1 MPKKL
6 VVPVRRQVTRG
17 TKAKAERGSQRTADA
32 AARARRPQAQ
42 DDATPETFATLR
54 LPAEPRNGVVTRYTE
69 LQLVFPPG
77 RWKGIEEAA
86 MEWTYVLRSRSRWQA
101 SASAA
106 EEHVER
112 ATDQL
117 ASFGVTPAEIQ
128 QLARARHVEVR
139 MAASP
144 ADDGGWSTRI
154 LPWEY
159 VIAGATRPYRHGDPI
174 TVTRTLDIAR
184 EAPLAAQAR
193 MGPPRDIEDLR
204 VLYVESAPGE
214 IGKRYDFRGE
224 RELIDIY
231 LMGRPDAP
239 GLKRLYS
246 PTREALAQA
255 VSEFRPHI
263 VHLAG
268 VDSHEAEIL
277 LHWQAQEER
286 ARGATTTRKSARR
299 DDATTSQRDG
309 FVLAD
314 ADGAPQRVP
323 PEALAQVL
331 TGGRIPADPQAKR
344 CYPWLVCMNI
354 ENSAARL
361 APRAVQW
368 GTHAAIGYQ
377 DAFDSALGELFYGT
391 FYAAL
396 RKRWDLVA
404 AFREA
409 WRVVRGHPANLI
421 GTGIVLWTDTPTSPA
436 RARGERGRK
445 VVAAKTA
452 ATEPDSI
459 DTAWLR
465 KRIPVTVAPKPAINY
480 SLLHNDGE
488 LFDAFS
494 LKPSPDT
501 VAHGVN
507 VKATL
512 SAGPE
517 SAEYQCTV
525 DLEGRPLDLSS
536 RIRVSLGAGL
546 IRSLHEAIV
555 TTWHV
560 DVTWGKHVLLR
571 ETYPVRLLPMDQ
583 WRDAESG
590 RSWLPSFVFPRD
602 RAVGELVARASNYVR
617 VLRDD
622 PAAGFEGY
630 QAVPENPPPRDCVDV
645 DLQVQALWSAIL
657 YEWRLTYINPPPAY
671 SAELDSQRLR
681 TPGMIARDRHGTCI
695 DLALLLAACLEL
707 VDIWP
712 VIFLLNDHAFPG
724 YWRAP
729 DFHERF
735 RSARPEEGSMS
746 EILEADNEAN
756 SAGGAQR
763 YPWAV
768 GRAMTREILR
778 EIRAGRLV
786 PLETVRLTENCGFDE
801 AIEAGK
807 ENFAEP
813 ERFEYLIDIA
823 IAREHGITPLPLSG
837 ELP

>member
-6 VVPVRRQVTRG
+6 VVPVRRRTTQG
-17 TKAKAERGSQRTADA
+17 AKGKAAKSPRAADEA
-32 AARARRPQAQ
+32 TRARKP
-42 DDATPETFATLR
+42 DSPSDPSLDAFAMLR
-54 LPAEPRNGVVTRYTE
+54 LPAEPGNGLVTRYTE
-69 LQLVFPPG
+69 LNLLFPPG
-77 RWKGIEEAA
+77 GWKGIEEAA

-101 SASAA
+101 SSSAA
-106 EEHVER
+106 EEHIER

-117 ASFGVTPAEIQ
+117 LSFALTPAEIQ
-128 QLARARHVEVR
+128 QIARARHVEVR
-139 MAASP
+139 MAAS
-144 ADDGGWSTRI
+144 ADDDGGWSTRI

-174 TVTRTLDIAR
+174 TVTRSLDVAR
-184 EAPLAAQAR
+184 KAPLSESAR
-193 MGPPRDIEDLR
+193 IGPPRGTEDLR

-214 IGKRYDFRGE
+214 IAKRYDFRGE

-231 LMGRPDAP
+231 LMGKPAAS

-246 PTREALAQA
+246 PTREALAKA
-255 VSEFRPHI
+255 VSEHMPHI

-299 DDATTSQRDG
+299 DDTMTSQRDG

-314 ADGAPQRVP
+314 DDGAPHRVL

-331 TGGRIPADPQAKR
+331 TGGRIPSDAGAKR

-361 APRAVQW
+361 AARAVQW
-368 GTHAAIGYQ
+368 GAHAAIGYQ
-377 DAFDSALGELFYGT
+377 DAFDAALGELFYGS
-391 FYAAL
+391 FYAVL
-396 RKRWDLVA
+396 RERWDLSA
-404 AFREA
+404 AFQQA
-409 WRVVRGHPANLI
+409 WRMVRGHPANLI
-421 GTGIVLWTDTPTSPA
+421 GTGIVLWTDTPTTPPSK
-436 RARGERGRK
+436 REERRRK
-445 VVAAKTA
+445 AVVEKPA
-452 ATEPDSI
+452 ATEPDSV
-459 DTAWLR
+459 DADWVR
-465 KRIPVTVAPKPAINY
+465 DRIPVTVVPKPAINY

-488 LFDAFS
+488 LFDTFS
-494 LKPSPDT
+494 LKPSPGT

-507 VKATL
+507 VLVTL

-517 SAEYQCTV
+517 SAEYECTV
-525 DLEGRPLDLSS
+525 DLAGRPLDLRS

-555 TTWHV
+555 TTWRA

-583 WRDAESG
+583 WRDAETG

-630 QAVPENPPPRDCVDV
+630 QAVPENPLARDCIEV

-768 GRAMTREILR
+768 GRAMRREVLR
-778 EIRAGRLV
+778 EIREGRLV

-813 ERFEYLIDIA
+813 DRFEYLIDIA
-823 IAREHGITPLPLSG
+823 IAREHGITPLPLWG
-837 ELP
+837 ELQ

>member
-1 MPKKL
+1 MA
-6 VVPVRRQVTRG
+6 VPRRRPTPRS
-17 TKAKAERGSQRTADA
+17 AKAVATSAARSAPEHASRVADA
-32 AARARRPQAQ
+32 GGPDSSAS
-42 DDATPETFATLR
+42 EVFATLR
-54 LPAEPRNGVVTRYTE
+54 LPVDGRLGSAARYTE
-69 LQLVFPPG
+69 LELVFPRG

-101 SASAA
+101 SSHAA
-106 EEHVER
+106 DQHIER

-117 ASFGVTPAEIQ
+117 SSFGLTPTEVQ
-128 QLARARHVEVR
+128 QLARAVHVEVR
-139 MAASP
+139 MAAS
-144 ADDGGWSTRI
+144 ADDDGGWSARI

-174 TVTRTLDIAR
+174 TVTRTLDVAR
-184 EAPLAAQAR
+184 RVPLTAR
-193 MGPPRDIEDLR
+193 QRLGKPADVDKLR

-231 LMGRPDAP
+231 LMGMPHAP
-239 GLKRLYS
+239 GLRRLYS
-246 PTREALAQA
+246 PTRDELSAA
-255 VSEFRPHI
+255 VREHKPHI

-277 LHWQAQEER
+277 LHWQVQEER
-286 ARGATTTRKSARR
+286 ARGTASTRKAARR
-299 DDATTSQRDG
+299 EDETTSQLDG
-309 FVLAD
+309 YVLTD
-314 ADGAPQRVP
+314 TDGAPQVMR
-323 PEALAQVL
+323 PEALAHVL
-331 TGGRIPADPQAKR
+331 TGGRIPTDDDPAR

-361 APRAVQW
+361 APRVVQW
-368 GTHAAIGYQ
+368 GAHAAIGYQ
-377 DAFDSALGELFYGT
+377 DAFDAALGELFYGT
-391 FYAAL
+391 FYATL
-396 RKRWDLVA
+396 RERWDLVA
-404 AFREA
+404 AFQEA
-409 WRVVRGHPANLI
+409 WRAVRAYQENLI
-421 GTGIVLWTDTPTSPA
+421 GTGIVLWTDTPTSAGKGRSKA
-436 RARGERGRK
+436 RRAAGR
-445 VVAAKTA
+445 ALTA
-452 ATEPDSI
+452 VKPVDVDVDWI
-459 DTAWLR
+459 R
-465 KRIPVTVAPKPAINY
+465 KRIPVTVIPKTAINY

-488 LFDAFS
+488 LFDTFS
-494 LKPSPDT
+494 LKPSPGT
-501 VAHGVN
+501 IAHGVN
-507 VKATL
+507 VRVTL

-517 SAEYQCTV
+517 TAEYACTV
-525 DLEGRPLDLSS
+525 DLHGRPLDLSS

-560 DVTWGKHVLLR
+560 DVSWGPHVLLR

-630 QAVPENPPPRDCVDV
+630 QALDEGPEPRDCVEV

-671 SAELDSQRLR
+671 SADLDSQRLR
-681 TPGMIARDRHGTCI
+681 TPSMIARDRHGTCI
-695 DLALLLAACLEL
+695 DLALLFAACLEL

-729 DFHERF
+729 DYHERF
-735 RSARPEEGSMS
+735 RSALPEEGSMS
-746 EILEADNEAN
+746 EILDAGADAN

-768 GRAMTREILR
+768 GRAMSREILR

-786 PLETVRLTENCGFDE
+786 PLETVRCTENCGFAE
-801 AIEAGK
+801 AIDAGK
-807 ENFAEP
+807 ENFADT
-813 ERFEYLIDIA
+813 ERFEFLIDIA

-837 ELP
+837 ELL